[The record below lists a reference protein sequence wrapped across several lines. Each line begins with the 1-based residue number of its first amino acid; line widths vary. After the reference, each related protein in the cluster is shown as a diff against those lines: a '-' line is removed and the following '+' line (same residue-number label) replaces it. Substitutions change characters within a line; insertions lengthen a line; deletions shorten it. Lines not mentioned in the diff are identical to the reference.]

1 MDLFVVVYSSLPW
14 SCAAA
19 TATSPRASFPCSSYR
34 HLLFSL
40 APIVVCC
47 RWIVVDLVVSIIMKR
62 NTSRSLSI
70 LPKNCSRLF
79 LPTGQEKS
87 DLQCTPAGVSSYS
100 FITPPLRP
108 WVVFSVSQYDD
119 DTHTHAGIVI
129 VSKRQVIECVFRRG
143 SWLIYP
149 TSSVHFCKCE
159 LNHLTRSHI
168 SNSNNNS

>member
-1 MDLFVVVYSSLPW
+1 M
-14 SCAAA
+14 
-19 TATSPRASFPCSSYR
+19 CSSNC
-34 HLLFSL
+34 HLTPCVFSL
-40 APIVVCC
+40 FF
-47 RWIVVDLVVSIIMKR
+47 LS
-62 NTSRSLSI
+62 TSVIFSRAHCGVLSLNSCWPRCINYHEAEHITELCGLSI
-70 LPKNCSRLF
+70 LPKNCSRLI

-87 DLQCTPAGVSSYS
+87 DLQCTAAGVSSYS